1 MAAISMAA
9 IFANCSTRT
18 HSSSPSPGSNPSDP
32 PSLLVFSV
40 KEKSQV
46 MPQILSNY
54 AIKFHKR
61 VVSLLIIIHFS
72 DVAEEEASVFRI
84 FIDEPGYGDLH
95 WREVY
100 LSYSI
105 YSLTLLEQLVSQVT
119 REGKYVQSDVPR
131 QFGSQDGSSKT
142 QVHALL
148 SLLLHVCSF
157 VIKNLRPGI
166 QIAGSFKAAILILC
180 CNTFHVA
187 YSFCLHGEACQ
198 DDPKHHCPDMVSLR
212 TREFFL
218 LLPFDLLSF
227 RTCGFLTKHQFL
239 EELLRMAF
247 SIYRIMKFT
256 NLKYSRVE
264 IDEVRFEWAECM
276 LDYI

>member
-9 IFANCSTRT
+9 IFANCSART

-46 MPQILSNY
+46 MPQILCNY

-157 VIKNLRPGI
+157 VIKNLRTGI

-198 DDPKHHCPDMVSLR
+198 DDPKHHCPDMW
-212 TREFFL
+212 FL
-218 LLPFDLLSF
+218 DKTSIF
-227 RTCGFLTKHQFL
+227 RRAAEDGFLNIWDYEGHSCILAYEIWK
-239 EELLRMAF
+239 MA
-247 SIYRIMKFT
+247 SEFT